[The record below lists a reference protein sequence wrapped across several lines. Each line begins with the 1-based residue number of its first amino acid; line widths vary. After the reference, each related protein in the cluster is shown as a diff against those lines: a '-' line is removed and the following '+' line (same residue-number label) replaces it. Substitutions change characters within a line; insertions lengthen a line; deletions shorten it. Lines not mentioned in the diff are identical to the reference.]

1 MALLFPHRDSP
12 LISAARHGLVRDVE
26 DLLAYGADVN
36 QAHRGT
42 TPLYIACQEGPRRCR
57 HDAARGRRERRRK
70 PCYKGHAEVA
80 AKLIAANAN
89 VDQRTTNRG
98 TTPLSAGA

>member
-26 DLLAYGADVN
+26 DLLAYGRDAN

-42 TPLYIACQEGPRRCR
+42 TPLYIACQEG
-57 HDAARGRRERRRK
+57 HGD
-70 PCYKGHAEVA
+70 VVTT
-80 AKLIAANAN
+80 LLVVAANADVN
-89 VDQRTTNRG
+89 PATKA
-98 TTPLSAGA
+98 TPRSPRS